1 MKRLAFEKTFGCLL
15 FGVVSL
21 IFTAADVHGQYY
33 DGQSSQQSGVN
44 KLPLNQLPPIV
55 SSGQATAAGKTKG
68 LFIPSNVGSL
78 PPIVSPPQYKAPFVY
93 GQSNK
98 TVRPPTPSFSP
109 PQTST
114 PSLGQQSGLPP
125 IVQGN
130 PLQKRQSTLQQAFP
144 QSSITRPSTL
154 PTRSQAG
161 VQIYP
166 NAQPSTQSQAPPSPR
181 YNPLQPSKTPAFG
194 VSGTQGSGSRNAAP
208 LIQGPSNV
216 TSPFSSPITNQ
227 VNPIPSSPEFSSS
240 LSPVDLP
247 TVPDIE
253 FDNSGGSGSRSFDGS
268 GSRSFDGSGS
278 RNFGSAVSAPPAARG
293 FPQSSPGTN
302 NFFQQTNSGP
312 TSSPASGVN
321 TGCSSCGPGG
331 CYDPA
336 QVQSQNGCCGSV
348 VNAGYYLFADALFW
362 TRGDGDVQLSNSF
375 GLSDFNFVGGYR
387 FTLGFRENATQGTE
401 LTIFGTGELDESET
415 ATSAAGTLNAL
426 FTPMD
431 AIAAGGF
438 FNATSQTQE
447 KSSQLFSAEYNRI
460 NWGWDVLKTFVGV
473 RYIYFDDS
481 FSLFSSDGTAAG
493 NGFLTQD
500 SVNNLFGIHGGGEL
514 FYDVGFRTS
523 ASLTAKFGGYV
534 NAANVDTNVFN
545 AGAQVLNQETDDG
558 AIASTIEIGAM
569 SHFQLSPQSRFR
581 LGYDIF
587 LLWGAFTV
595 ENNIPRDTF
604 ASSFQTSFA
613 TLDSSTGTNLNTS
626 NEPVFLHG
634 LSFGFEIFR

>member
-1 MKRLAFEKTFGCLL
+1 
-15 FGVVSL
+15 
-21 IFTAADVHGQYY
+21 
-33 DGQSSQQSGVN
+33 
-44 KLPLNQLPPIV
+44 
-55 SSGQATAAGKTKG
+55 
-68 LFIPSNVGSL
+68 
-78 PPIVSPPQYKAPFVY
+78 
-93 GQSNK
+93 
-98 TVRPPTPSFSP
+98 
-109 PQTST
+109 
-114 PSLGQQSGLPP
+114 
-125 IVQGN
+125 
-130 PLQKRQSTLQQAFP
+130 
-144 QSSITRPSTL
+144 
-154 PTRSQAG
+154 
-161 VQIYP
+161 
-166 NAQPSTQSQAPPSPR
+166 
-181 YNPLQPSKTPAFG
+181 
-194 VSGTQGSGSRNAAP
+194 
-208 LIQGPSNV
+208 
-216 TSPFSSPITNQ
+216 
-227 VNPIPSSPEFSSS
+227 
-240 LSPVDLP
+240 
-247 TVPDIE
+247 
-253 FDNSGGSGSRSFDGS
+253 
-268 GSRSFDGSGS
+268 
-278 RNFGSAVSAPPAARG
+278 
-293 FPQSSPGTN
+293 
-302 NFFQQTNSGP
+302 
-312 TSSPASGVN
+312 
-321 TGCSSCGPGG
+321 
-331 CYDPA
+331 
-336 QVQSQNGCCGSV
+336 
-348 VNAGYYLFADALFW
+348 
-362 TRGDGDVQLSNSF
+362 
-375 GLSDFNFVGGYR
+375 
-387 FTLGFRENATQGTE
+387 
-401 LTIFGTGELDESET
+401 
-415 ATSAAGTLNAL
+415 
-426 FTPMD
+426 MD